1 MYLPYLRDKQNEIFA
16 LLNLPSN
23 IFKSNK
29 IIPIIEPVT
38 DLKKNKNLKELKNN
52 NIPFIL
58 ISNPSVGRNAT
69 ARVNENIKKQLID
82 GIFSNYKNY
91 WIGFIISAKTTLSD
105 IKAFFKTFPN
115 NATALIHDYNFKQA
129 SDLLQILEKEKSIQF
144 NVFIENHTSGFYRRE
159 FSGIDASNI
168 LLRDG
173 FRKQENNSLYPEEDF
188 FSDLHLTFKEDGF
201 DGFGDF
207 QMIGY
212 SYKESG
218 GPAHAVTIHLTTV
231 DEENTSLS
239 MNHFVSDNVTG
250 PVDPGG
256 KFLEALKKL
265 NGFLIK
271 NPHYTTEGVNQYKA
285 LYKTKHFPGLGVVK
299 KISIMHHIELIH
311 RFL

>member
-1 MYLPYLRDKQNEIFA
+1 MYLPYLRDKQNEILA
-16 LLNLPSN
+16 LLNLPLN

-38 DLKKNKNLKELKNN
+38 DLKKNKNLKELKNK

-58 ISNPSVGRNAT
+58 ISNPSVGKNAT
-69 ARVNENIKKQLID
+69 AKVNDHIKKELID
-82 GIFSNYKNY
+82 GILADYKNY
-91 WIGFIISAKTTLSD
+91 WIGFIISSKTTLSD
-105 IKAFFKTFPN
+105 IKAFFKTFSN
-115 NATALIHDYNFKQA
+115 RATALIHDYNFKQA
-129 SDLLQILEKEKSIQF
+129 KDLLQILEKENSIQF
-144 NVFIENHTSGFYRRE
+144 NVFVENHTSGYYRSL
-159 FSGIDASNI
+159 FSDIEASDV

-173 FRKQENNSLYPEEDF
+173 FRKQENNSLYPQEDF

-212 SYKESG
+212 TYKEAG

-231 DEENTSLS
+231 DEENKSLS
-239 MNHFVSDNVTG
+239 MNHFISDNTTG

-265 NGFLIK
+265 NSFLIK
-271 NPHYTTEGVNQYKA
+271 HPLYKTEGANQYRS

-299 KISIMHHIELIH
+299 KISIMHHIELMH
-311 RFL
+311 DFL